1 MVQTSSNEKKMPQIV
16 YKAPLTFPIRIS
28 ILSVFA
34 VSAVLSWY
42 FSGFRAPLTKTLM
55 FIYFTLQ
62 IVNSILDP
70 EVCCIWY
77 TRRDPEDETRKI
89 KVVRPVIGFRSC
101 ETQIGFTGG
110 YEVRYDGWRYERAL
124 IRI

>member
-1 MVQTSSNEKKMPQIV
+1 MPQIV
-16 YKAPLTFPIRIS
+16 YKAPLSFPVRTS
-28 ILSVFA
+28 ILFVFVLSFA
-34 VSAVLSWY
+34 LSWY
-42 FSGFRAPLTKTLM
+42 FAGFEAPLTKTLM
-55 FIYFTLQ
+55 LIFFTLQ
-62 IVNSILDP
+62 IASVVVDP
-70 EVCCIWY
+70 EICYIWY
-77 TRRDPEDETRKI
+77 TRRDPEDGTKKI